1 MGRKE
6 LFHGTTQFY
15 ILLTKNALWTCR
27 KSVLVTGGMHPAEP
41 TQLFS
46 PALRVEI
53 EESVNPG
60 FQHPGVSGNRP
71 VFPLRS
77 HRRFFAIYIY
87 LIFLICDI
95 ESNLI
100 TFGGRN
106 QPPVGK

>member
-15 ILLTKNALWTCR
+15 ILLMKNVLWTFR

-60 FQHPGVSGNRP
+60 FQHPGSLVIDLSFLYVP
-71 VFPLRS
+71 IVVFIDL
-77 HRRFFAIYIY
+77 Y
-87 LIFLICDI
+87 LSDI
-95 ESNLI
+95 SDI
-100 TFGGRN
+100 
-106 QPPVGK
+106 

>member
-1 MGRKE
+1 MDFWKVRFGNGCHAPGRAYC
-6 LFHGTTQFY
+6 QY
-15 ILLTKNALWTCR
+15 
-27 KSVLVTGGMHPAEP
+27 
-41 TQLFS
+41 FS

-100 TFGGRN
+100 TFEERN
-106 QPPVGK
+106 QPPVSK